1 MVVGIGDVDSIGG
14 EGVLLLLAGGVGNN
28 TFGFEFLVAAEQ
40 AVGGV
45 GLMVVRAFVEG
56 VRFGWVGDE
65 FERGVVIIGV

>member
-56 VRFGWVGDE
+56 VRFGWVGNE
-65 FERGVVIIGV
+65 FERRVVIVGV